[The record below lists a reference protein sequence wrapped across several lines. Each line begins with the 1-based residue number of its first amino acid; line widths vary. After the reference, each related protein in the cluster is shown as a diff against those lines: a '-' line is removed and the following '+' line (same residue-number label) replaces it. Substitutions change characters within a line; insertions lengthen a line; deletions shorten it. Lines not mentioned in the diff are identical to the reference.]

1 MPLPK
6 IATPTYELELP
17 STKETIQYRPF
28 LVKEEKLL
36 VLALEGE
43 NTKEITT
50 AIKNV
55 IKSCIHTKGIKVEIL
70 PTFDIEYLFL
80 NIRGKSVGEE
90 IEVNII
96 CPDDG
101 ETYVPVKI
109 NIDDIKVKE
118 IEEHTNKIK
127 VDSVFSDKVALIQ
140 VYPGQNPEI
149 LDFYAEKGY
158 KGIILEVAG
167 IGQVPTQD
175 GKYNW
180 LPKLKKTVEKGIVV
194 CATPQTINGMLNP
207 KVYSAGR
214 DIEKTGIIYL
224 KDMLPETGFVKLSWV
239 LGHKDWA
246 KSKEIVKEKML
257 FNFSGEFNERLG
269 FEF

>member
-17 STKETIQYRPF
+17 STGETIKYRPF

-36 VLALEGE
+36 VLALESE

-55 IKSCIHTKGIKVEIL
+55 IKSCIFTKGIKVESL

-101 ETYVPVKI
+101 ETYVLTKI
-109 NIDDIKVKE
+109 NIDDIQVQKK
-118 IEEHTNKIK
+118 EEHTNKIK
-127 VDSVFSDKVALIQ
+127 VDSSIVMEMRYPSLEQFIKSNFDFNSDSSMDQSFDLVAACVDKIYNEDEVWASADITKKELIEFLEQ
-140 VYPGQNPEI
+140 MNSSQFKEI
-149 LDFYAEKGY
+149 EKFF
-158 KGIILEVAG
+158 E
-167 IGQVPTQD
+167 TM
-175 GKYNW
+175 
-180 LPKLKKTVEKGIVV
+180 PKLSHEVKIK
-194 CATPQTINGMLNP
+194 NP
-207 KVYSAGR
+207 KTEVESTVVLEG
-214 DIEKTGIIYL
+214 
-224 KDMLPETGFVKLSWV
+224 LSSFF
-239 LGHKDWA
+239 A
-246 KSKEIVKEKML
+246 
-257 FNFSGEFNERLG
+257 
-269 FEF
+269 